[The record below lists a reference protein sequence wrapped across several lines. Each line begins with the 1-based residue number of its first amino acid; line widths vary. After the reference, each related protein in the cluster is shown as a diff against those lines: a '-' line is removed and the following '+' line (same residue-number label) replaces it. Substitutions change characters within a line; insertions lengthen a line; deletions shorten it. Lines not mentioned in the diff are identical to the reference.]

1 MGFLFIYFKGK
12 SMAIVKSFAV
22 DNGDTFYIRHGS
34 DNFTI
39 IDCNLSDENRDQ
51 IIDEFKAQSKDKGI
65 TRFISTHPDQDHF
78 GGIEYLDEKMP
89 IINFYVVKNKAT
101 KSTETESFKHYC
113 KLRDGDKAFYL
124 YKNCK
129 RKWMNQSDDERGGAG
144 ISILWPKL
152 DNEKFKN
159 ALDECE
165 NGGSPNNISAVIR
178 YSINESAS
186 FLWIGDL
193 ENDFMEEIADEIELT
208 KTTVVFASHHG
219 RESGKIPNSWLEK
232 LDPQIIV
239 IGEAPSRHL
248 HYYTGYGKITQ
259 NKAENITFECEDK
272 WVHIY
277 SSKEGYTP
285 SNPLFEKLQNK
296 NKSKFNYYVGSIEV
310 ETEYTLEN
318 ME

>member
-1 MGFLFIYFKGK
+1 
-12 SMAIVKSFAV
+12 MAVVKSFSSG
-22 DNGDTFYIRHGS
+22 NGDTFYIQHGS

-39 IDCNLSDENRDQ
+39 IDCNLNDENRDS
-51 IIDEFKAQSKDKGI
+51 IIDELKEQSKNKGI

-113 KLRDGDKAFYL
+113 KLRDSDKAFYL

-129 RKWMNQSDDERGGAG
+129 RKWMNQSDDERGEAG
-144 ISILWPKL
+144 ISILWPEL
-152 DNEKFKN
+152 DDENFKQ
-159 ALDECE
+159 ALEECE

-178 YSINESAS
+178 YSINNGAS

-193 ENDFMEEIADEIELT
+193 ENEFMEKITNELNLT

-219 RESGKIPNSWLEK
+219 RESGKIPDAWLKK

-239 IGEAPSRHL
+239 IGEAPYRHL
-248 HYYTGYGKITQ
+248 HYYTGYSKITQ
-259 NKAENITFECEDK
+259 NKAGDITFECDGDYI
-272 WVHIY
+272 HIY
-277 SSKEGYTP
+277 SSNEQYKPT
-285 SNPLFEKLQNK
+285 SPLLDKILNLSK
-296 NKSKFNYYVGSIEV
+296 NKFNNYVGSIQLEK
-310 ETEYTLEN
+310 EYTLEN
-318 ME
+318 MD